1 MTSNDQYKSFREF
14 PLSVRIAQ
22 RSWVTAVTI
31 PLVMLQVIARMK
43 VPWVAQSI
51 FGISGLFAL
60 VGYVSTCWV
69 LVRYPYIGMVDSSD
83 GDLYSKYVGP
93 LGRVPKILG
102 TCAVVCLC
110 IALIAL
116 SQKGKLTGMSFRV
129 PTANVSCVD
138 LTFRPVKATSLAD
151 INAAMKAA
159 SEGALKGV
167 LGYTE
172 EEVVSSDFIGDARSS
187 IFDAKAGIQLSDRFF
202 KIISW
207 YDNEYGY
214 ASRCVDMLAMM
225 AKKDGKLS

>member
-1 MTSNDQYKSFREF
+1 MTSNDPYKSFREF

-31 PLVMLQVIARMK
+31 PLVMLQVIAKMK

-116 SQKGKLTGMSFRV
+116 SQKGKLTGIEILWILYCGSTLLFLLFILFRFNRLDHPAVATLLRCTLGFGIPLFPLFV
-129 PTANVSCVD
+129 PA
-138 LTFRPVKATSLAD
+138 
-151 INAAMKAA
+151 
-159 SEGALKGV
+159 V
-167 LGYTE
+167 LVG
-172 EEVVSSDFIGDARSS
+172 SQR
-187 IFDAKAGIQLSDRFF
+187 AKRLLDEAQEQIR
-202 KIISW
+202 
-207 YDNEYGY
+207 
-214 ASRCVDMLAMM
+214 
-225 AKKDGKLS
+225 

>member
-1 MTSNDQYKSFREF
+1 MSSNDLQKKFREF
-14 PLSVRIAQ
+14 PLSVRVAQ
-22 RSWVTAVTI
+22 RSWITAVTI

-110 IALIAL
+110 IALIVL
-116 SQKGKLTGMSFRV
+116 SQKGKLTGIEILWILYCGSTLLFLLFILLRFNRFDHPAVATLLRCTLGFGIPLFPLFV
-129 PTANVSCVD
+129 P
-138 LTFRPVKATSLAD
+138 
-151 INAAMKAA
+151 
-159 SEGALKGV
+159 ALLVGSQRAKR
-167 LGYTE
+167 LLDE
-172 EEVVSSDFIGDARSS
+172 AQEQIG
-187 IFDAKAGIQLSDRFF
+187 
-202 KIISW
+202 
-207 YDNEYGY
+207 
-214 ASRCVDMLAMM
+214 
-225 AKKDGKLS
+225 

>member
-116 SQKGKLTGMSFRV
+116 SQKGKLTGIEILWILYCGSTLLFLLFILLRFNRLDHPAVATLLRCTLGFGIPLFPLFV
-129 PTANVSCVD
+129 PAVLV
-138 LTFRPVKATSLAD
+138 
-151 INAAMKAA
+151 
-159 SEGALKGV
+159 GAQRAKRL
-167 LGYTE
+167 LDE
-172 EEVVSSDFIGDARSS
+172 AQEQIG
-187 IFDAKAGIQLSDRFF
+187 
-202 KIISW
+202 
-207 YDNEYGY
+207 
-214 ASRCVDMLAMM
+214 
-225 AKKDGKLS
+225 

>member
-110 IALIAL
+110 IALIVL
-116 SQKGKLTGMSFRV
+116 SQKGKLTGIEILWILYCGSTLLFLLFILLRFNRLDHPAVATLLRCTLGFGIPLFPLFV
-129 PTANVSCVD
+129 PA
-138 LTFRPVKATSLAD
+138 
-151 INAAMKAA
+151 
-159 SEGALKGV
+159 V
-167 LGYTE
+167 LVGSQRAKRLLDE
-172 EEVVSSDFIGDARSS
+172 AQEQIG
-187 IFDAKAGIQLSDRFF
+187 
-202 KIISW
+202 
-207 YDNEYGY
+207 
-214 ASRCVDMLAMM
+214 
-225 AKKDGKLS
+225 

>member
-51 FGISGLFAL
+51 FGISGLFVL

-83 GDLYSKYVGP
+83 GDLYSKYLGP
-93 LGRVPKILG
+93 LGRVPQILG

-110 IALIAL
+110 IALIVL
-116 SQKGKLTGMSFRV
+116 SQKGKLTGLEVLWLLYSGSTLLFLLFILFRFNRFDHPAVATLLRCTLGFGIPLFPLFV
-129 PTANVSCVD
+129 P
-138 LTFRPVKATSLAD
+138 
-151 INAAMKAA
+151 
-159 SEGALKGV
+159 ALLVGSQRAKR
-167 LGYTE
+167 LLDE
-172 EEVVSSDFIGDARSS
+172 AQEQIG
-187 IFDAKAGIQLSDRFF
+187 
-202 KIISW
+202 
-207 YDNEYGY
+207 
-214 ASRCVDMLAMM
+214 
-225 AKKDGKLS
+225 

>member
-1 MTSNDQYKSFREF
+1 MSSNDLQKKFREF
-14 PLSVRIAQ
+14 PLSVRVAQ
-22 RSWVTAVTI
+22 RSWITAVTI

-110 IALIAL
+110 IALIVL
-116 SQKGKLTGMSFRV
+116 SQKGKLTGIEILWILYCGSTLLFLLFILLRFNRLDHPAVATLLRCTLGFGIPLFPLFV
-129 PTANVSCVD
+129 PAVLV
-138 LTFRPVKATSLAD
+138 
-151 INAAMKAA
+151 
-159 SEGALKGV
+159 GAQRAKRL
-167 LGYTE
+167 LDE
-172 EEVVSSDFIGDARSS
+172 AQEQIG
-187 IFDAKAGIQLSDRFF
+187 
-202 KIISW
+202 
-207 YDNEYGY
+207 
-214 ASRCVDMLAMM
+214 
-225 AKKDGKLS
+225 

>member
-22 RSWVTAVTI
+22 RSWITAVTI

-110 IALIAL
+110 IALIVL
-116 SQKGKLTGMSFRV
+116 SQKGKLTGIEILWILYGGSTLLFLLFILFRFNRFDHPAVATLLRCTLGFGIPLFPLFV
-129 PTANVSCVD
+129 P
-138 LTFRPVKATSLAD
+138 
-151 INAAMKAA
+151 
-159 SEGALKGV
+159 ALLVGSQRAKR
-167 LGYTE
+167 LLDE
-172 EEVVSSDFIGDARSS
+172 AQEQIG
-187 IFDAKAGIQLSDRFF
+187 
-202 KIISW
+202 
-207 YDNEYGY
+207 
-214 ASRCVDMLAMM
+214 
-225 AKKDGKLS
+225 

>member
-1 MTSNDQYKSFREF
+1 MTSNDPYKSFREF

-22 RSWVTAVTI
+22 RSWVTAVAI
-31 PLVMLQVIARMK
+31 PLVMLQVIAKMK

-116 SQKGKLTGMSFRV
+116 SQKGKLTGIEILWILYCGSTLLFLLFILLRFNRLDHPAVATLLRCTLGFGIPLFPLFV
-129 PTANVSCVD
+129 P
-138 LTFRPVKATSLAD
+138 
-151 INAAMKAA
+151 
-159 SEGALKGV
+159 ALLVG
-167 LGYTE
+167 
-172 EEVVSSDFIGDARSS
+172 SQR
-187 IFDAKAGIQLSDRFF
+187 AKRLLDEAQEQIR
-202 KIISW
+202 
-207 YDNEYGY
+207 
-214 ASRCVDMLAMM
+214 
-225 AKKDGKLS
+225 

>member
-1 MTSNDQYKSFREF
+1 MTSNDLQKKFREF
-14 PLSVRIAQ
+14 PLSVRVAQ
-22 RSWVTAVTI
+22 RSWITAVTI

-110 IALIAL
+110 IALIVL
-116 SQKGKLTGMSFRV
+116 SQKGKLTGIEILWILYCGSTLLFLLFILLRFNRFDHPAVATLLRCTLGFGIPLFPLFV
-129 PTANVSCVD
+129 P
-138 LTFRPVKATSLAD
+138 
-151 INAAMKAA
+151 
-159 SEGALKGV
+159 ALLVGSQRAKR
-167 LGYTE
+167 LLDE
-172 EEVVSSDFIGDARSS
+172 AQEQIG
-187 IFDAKAGIQLSDRFF
+187 
-202 KIISW
+202 
-207 YDNEYGY
+207 
-214 ASRCVDMLAMM
+214 
-225 AKKDGKLS
+225 

>member
-116 SQKGKLTGMSFRV
+116 SQKGKLTGIEILWILYCGSTLLFLLFILFRFNRFDHPAVATLLRCTLGFGIPLFPLFV
-129 PTANVSCVD
+129 P
-138 LTFRPVKATSLAD
+138 
-151 INAAMKAA
+151 
-159 SEGALKGV
+159 ALLVGSQRAKR
-167 LGYTE
+167 LLDE
-172 EEVVSSDFIGDARSS
+172 AQEQIG
-187 IFDAKAGIQLSDRFF
+187 
-202 KIISW
+202 
-207 YDNEYGY
+207 
-214 ASRCVDMLAMM
+214 
-225 AKKDGKLS
+225 

>member
-116 SQKGKLTGMSFRV
+116 SQKGKLTGIEILWILYCGSTLLFLLFILLRFNRLDHPAVATLLRCTLGFGIPLFPLFV
-129 PTANVSCVD
+129 PAVLV
-138 LTFRPVKATSLAD
+138 
-151 INAAMKAA
+151 
-159 SEGALKGV
+159 GAQ
-167 LGYTE
+167 
-172 EEVVSSDFIGDARSS
+172 R
-187 IFDAKAGIQLSDRFF
+187 AKRLLDEAQEQIR
-202 KIISW
+202 
-207 YDNEYGY
+207 
-214 ASRCVDMLAMM
+214 
-225 AKKDGKLS
+225 

>member
-110 IALIAL
+110 IALIVL
-116 SQKGKLTGMSFRV
+116 SQKGKLTGIEILWILYCGSTLLFLLFILLRFNRLDHPAVATLLRCTLGFGIPLFPLFV
-129 PTANVSCVD
+129 PAVLV
-138 LTFRPVKATSLAD
+138 
-151 INAAMKAA
+151 
-159 SEGALKGV
+159 GAQRAKRL
-167 LGYTE
+167 LDE
-172 EEVVSSDFIGDARSS
+172 AQEQIG
-187 IFDAKAGIQLSDRFF
+187 
-202 KIISW
+202 
-207 YDNEYGY
+207 
-214 ASRCVDMLAMM
+214 
-225 AKKDGKLS
+225 

>member
-1 MTSNDQYKSFREF
+1 MSSNDLQKKFREF

-22 RSWVTAVTI
+22 RSWITAVTI

-110 IALIAL
+110 IALIVL
-116 SQKGKLTGMSFRV
+116 SQKGKLTGIEILWILYCGSTLLFLLFILLRFNRLDHPAVATLLRCTLGFGIPLFPLFV
-129 PTANVSCVD
+129 P
-138 LTFRPVKATSLAD
+138 
-151 INAAMKAA
+151 
-159 SEGALKGV
+159 ALLVG
-167 LGYTE
+167 
-172 EEVVSSDFIGDARSS
+172 SQR
-187 IFDAKAGIQLSDRFF
+187 AKRLLDEAQEQIR
-202 KIISW
+202 
-207 YDNEYGY
+207 
-214 ASRCVDMLAMM
+214 
-225 AKKDGKLS
+225 

>member
-1 MTSNDQYKSFREF
+1 MTSNDQYKRFREF

-22 RSWVTAVTI
+22 RSWITAVTI

-116 SQKGKLTGMSFRV
+116 SQKGKLTGIEILWILYCGSTLLFLLFILFRFNRLDHPAVATLLRCTLGFGIPLFPLFV
-129 PTANVSCVD
+129 P
-138 LTFRPVKATSLAD
+138 
-151 INAAMKAA
+151 
-159 SEGALKGV
+159 ALLVG
-167 LGYTE
+167 
-172 EEVVSSDFIGDARSS
+172 SQR
-187 IFDAKAGIQLSDRFF
+187 AKRLLDEAQEQIR
-202 KIISW
+202 
-207 YDNEYGY
+207 
-214 ASRCVDMLAMM
+214 
-225 AKKDGKLS
+225 

>member
-1 MTSNDQYKSFREF
+1 MTSNDPYKSFREF

-116 SQKGKLTGMSFRV
+116 SQKGKLTGIEILWILYCGSTLLFLLFILFRFNRFDHPAVATLLRCTLGFGIPLFPLFV
-129 PTANVSCVD
+129 P
-138 LTFRPVKATSLAD
+138 
-151 INAAMKAA
+151 
-159 SEGALKGV
+159 ALLVG
-167 LGYTE
+167 
-172 EEVVSSDFIGDARSS
+172 SQR
-187 IFDAKAGIQLSDRFF
+187 AKRLLDEAQEQIR
-202 KIISW
+202 
-207 YDNEYGY
+207 
-214 ASRCVDMLAMM
+214 
-225 AKKDGKLS
+225 

>member
-22 RSWVTAVTI
+22 RSWITAVTI

-51 FGISGLFAL
+51 FGISGLFVL

-93 LGRVPKILG
+93 LGRVPQILG

-110 IALIAL
+110 IALIVL
-116 SQKGKLTGMSFRV
+116 SQKGKLTGLEVLWLLYSGSTLLFLLFILFRFNRFDHPAVATLLRCTLGFGIPLFPLFV
-129 PTANVSCVD
+129 P
-138 LTFRPVKATSLAD
+138 
-151 INAAMKAA
+151 
-159 SEGALKGV
+159 ALLVGSQRAKR
-167 LGYTE
+167 LLDE
-172 EEVVSSDFIGDARSS
+172 AQEQIG
-187 IFDAKAGIQLSDRFF
+187 
-202 KIISW
+202 
-207 YDNEYGY
+207 
-214 ASRCVDMLAMM
+214 
-225 AKKDGKLS
+225 

>member
-1 MTSNDQYKSFREF
+1 MTSNDPYKSFREF

-22 RSWVTAVTI
+22 RSWVTAVAI
-31 PLVMLQVIARMK
+31 PLVMLQVIAKMK

-116 SQKGKLTGMSFRV
+116 SQKGKLTGLEILWILYGGSTLLFLLFILFRFNRFDHPAVATLLRCTLGFGIPLFPLFV
-129 PTANVSCVD
+129 P
-138 LTFRPVKATSLAD
+138 
-151 INAAMKAA
+151 
-159 SEGALKGV
+159 AL
-167 LGYTE
+167 L
-172 EEVVSSDFIGDARSS
+172 IGSQR
-187 IFDAKAGIQLSDRFF
+187 AKRLLDEAQEQIR
-202 KIISW
+202 
-207 YDNEYGY
+207 
-214 ASRCVDMLAMM
+214 
-225 AKKDGKLS
+225 

>member
-1 MTSNDQYKSFREF
+1 MTSNDQHKSFREF

-22 RSWVTAVTI
+22 RSWVTAVAI

-93 LGRVPKILG
+93 IGRVPKILG

-116 SQKGKLTGMSFRV
+116 SQKGKLTGMEILWLLYGGSTLVFLLFILLRFNRFDHPAVATLLRCTLGFGIPLFPLFV
-129 PTANVSCVD
+129 PALIVG
-138 LTFRPVKATSLAD
+138 SLR
-151 INAAMKAA
+151 
-159 SEGALKGV
+159 
-167 LGYTE
+167 
-172 EEVVSSDFIGDARSS
+172 ARRLLDEAQEQ
-187 IFDAKAGIQLSDRFF
+187 IR
-202 KIISW
+202 
-207 YDNEYGY
+207 
-214 ASRCVDMLAMM
+214 
-225 AKKDGKLS
+225 